1 MHIPCMCMCVCLQV
15 LNSIFHI
22 PGDEVVSAAV
32 VEHQEHHQAM
42 SSKWHR
48 PADTCAPM
56 MGPPYCTYGL
66 RAPASCVLYAPEAH
80 GSSP

>member
-1 MHIPCMCMCVCLQV
+1 MCVCLQV

-48 PADTCAPM
+48 PADTYTHDGASVL
-56 MGPPYCTYGL
+56 YVRATRTSLL
-66 RAPASCVLYAPEAH
+66 RAVRTRGARQLAL
-80 GSSP
+80 